1 MKTIRVWDNGVPRNV
16 IDEIVR
22 ELRDGAI
29 MVWPTDTLYGVACD
43 ALNPKAI
50 DAVCR
55 LKGLN
60 PDKNTLSIVCSDI
73 SQASEYA
80 RIENEAFRLIKRL
93 APGPYTFILRAASR
107 LPKAF
112 KGRKTVG
119 IRIPGYE
126 PARAIADALG
136 NPLLNTSIDFADEDY
151 AVSPG
156 LIAEAYEGRADIM
169 LEGPDGL
176 TEPSTVIDC
185 TTSDFTIVREG
196 AGKEEV

>member
-1 MKTIRVWDNGVPRNV
+1 MKTIRVWDNGLPRNV

-126 PARAIADALG
+126 PARAIAEALG

>member
-1 MKTIRVWDNGVPRNV
+1 MKTIRVWDNGLPRNV

-126 PARAIADALG
+126 PARAIAESLG

>member
-1 MKTIRVWDNGVPRNV
+1 MKTIRVWDNGLPRNV

-126 PARAIADALG
+126 PTRAIADALG

>member
-1 MKTIRVWDNGVPRNV
+1 MKTIRVWDNGLPRNV

-80 RIENEAFRLIKRL
+80 RIENEAFRRIKRL

-126 PARAIADALG
+126 PARAIAEALG

>member
-1 MKTIRVWDNGVPRNV
+1 MKTIRVWDNGLPRNV